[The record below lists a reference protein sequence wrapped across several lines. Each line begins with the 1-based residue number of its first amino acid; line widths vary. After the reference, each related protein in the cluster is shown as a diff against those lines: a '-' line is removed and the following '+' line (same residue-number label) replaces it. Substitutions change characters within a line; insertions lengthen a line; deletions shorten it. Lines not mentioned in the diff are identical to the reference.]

1 MTKQHWQTIGKIG
14 LLGIG
19 FLVLTRLFSE
29 IAFRLAYPVFQ
40 SLRAFDPDGSFLY
53 ISLHHILQG
62 LFALFAILLLSQV
75 FRTSLIDFGFNLN
88 EWRYAVRLVLLFSLF
103 WFVLQGVLGVLMV
116 VFGDTSATF
125 QFPMTAWN
133 FGGYFA
139 FQILLSGTSEEVLFR
154 ALVMAPLLIYG
165 RQSGLPEKPSALLA
179 GGIATL
185 IFMLA
190 HINITFDPFR
200 VTNFNLLQQFTVFT
214 FGAFYAFLFIKTRSL
229 LGPIFAHNLLNAVIV
244 TIGLILFLVFG

>member
-1 MTKQHWQTIGKIG
+1 
-14 LLGIG
+14 
-19 FLVLTRLFSE
+19 
-29 IAFRLAYPVFQ
+29 
-40 SLRAFDPDGSFLY
+40 
-53 ISLHHILQG
+53 
-62 LFALFAILLLSQV
+62 
-75 FRTSLIDFGFNLN
+75 
-88 EWRYAVRLVLLFSLF
+88 VLLFSLF

-116 VFGDTSATF
+116 VFGNTPATF

-165 RQSGLPEKPSALLA
+165 KRAGLPEKPSTLLA

-229 LGPIFAHNLLNAVIV
+229 LGPVLAHNLLNAVIV